1 MKRKNIKRCTNRV
14 VISQSPSIKPV
25 SNPRQSGTLLPLG
38 AMMAACLMP
47 MSALHAQT
55 TETETG
61 KTKAETTLPTINVKD
76 QRDRTREQIG
86 YGADK
91 TSVGKTSQTLRE
103 IPQSV
108 TVITEQL
115 IRDRNAD
122 TLKEALRNVAGLTFN
137 AGEGGRVGDNITL
150 RGYSAVGDLYLDNIR
165 DIAQYTRETFNYE
178 QIDVLRG
185 SASMLF
191 GRGSTGGVI
200 NQVSKKPFLTDR
212 SEANY
217 TFGSYGYN
225 RALLDLN
232 HVTGENAA
240 LRINGMVTE
249 ANSFR
254 HGVETHRW
262 GLAPSYRFGIGTN
275 DEFTLAYYYLKND
288 STPDYGVPYLN
299 GRPLNVPISRF
310 YGIANKD
317 YQREETNMITATH
330 VHRFDKD
337 TSLKTVIRNAYYQ
350 RDLWA
355 VAPRLPANTI
365 SVTDATPI
373 NRQRQARGSEEN
385 TWSLQSDL
393 NTKVEGFGLTHVI
406 LTGVELLHEESS
418 RWNNV
423 VTTANP
429 ATTVGNDNPYVT
441 NLPAAYD
448 ARNKVWQASYK
459 GNTKSAYAQDTVRIA
474 PDWKIMA
481 GLRYDHFSTDY
492 DRLPTAADPNP
503 LYSRTDKQFSKRAG
517 VIWEPGLNSTYY
529 LSYSSSF
536 NPSAE
541 LYQLDQRT
549 ANTPPEKS
557 RNIELGSK
565 WDLFDGDLS
574 LRSALFRS
582 EKTNE
587 RNTDLAMADVA
598 VLSGKRHTDG
608 IELEAAGRITAA
620 WEVFGAV
627 AVMRSKIDVA
637 SGQQANT
644 QDKIPLNTPNYT
656 FSLWSTYRL
665 TPHWRVGAGLE
676 AVGNRYA
683 NNTDTNLVPYYKRV
697 DSLVEYAYGNYSA
710 KLNVLNL
717 FNTRYYEGVYQGHV
731 VPGTTRMAQLTVGVK
746 F

>member
-1 MKRKNIKRCTNRV
+1 MNHKKISEQAQIVTNCASDSPNQ
-14 VISQSPSIKPV
+14 ISP
-25 SNPRQSGTLLPLG
+25 LFPLG
-38 AMMAACLMP
+38 AIVAACLMP
-47 MSALHAQT
+47 SSCLYAQT
-55 TETETG
+55 ITAAPNEVAS
-61 KTKAETTLPTINVKD
+61 KKSETTLPTINVKE
-76 QRDRTREQIG
+76 QRNRTREQIG

-108 TVITEQL
+108 TVVTEQL

-217 TFGSYGYN
+217 TIGSYGYN

-249 ANSFR
+249 AGSFR

-317 YQREETNMITATH
+317 YQREETNMITASH
-330 VHRFDKD
+330 LHRFDKD

-355 VAPRLPANTI
+355 VAPRLPANTT
-365 SVTDATPI
+365 SVTDATTL
-373 NRQRQARGSEEN
+373 NRQRQARGSQEN
-385 TWSLQSDL
+385 TWTLQSDL
-393 NTKVEGFGLTHVI
+393 NTKVNALGLTHVI
-406 LTGVELLHEESS
+406 LAGVELLHEESY

-423 VTTANP
+423 GSVANP
-429 ATTVGNDNPYVT
+429 ATTVGNDDPFVT
-441 NLPAAYD
+441 GLPAAYFNH
-448 ARNKVWQASYK
+448 NKVWQASYK
-459 GNTKSAYAQDTVRIA
+459 GNTKSVYAQDTVRVA
-474 PDWKIMA
+474 PDWKVMA

-492 DRLPTAADPNP
+492 NRLPTQADLNP
-503 LYSRTDKQFSKRAG
+503 LYTRTDKEFSQRAG
-517 VIWEPGLNSTYY
+517 IIWEPGFNGTYY

-541 LYQLDQRT
+541 AYQLDQRT
-549 ANTPPEKS
+549 ANTPPEKN
-557 RNIELGSK
+557 RNIELGAK
-565 WDLFDGDLS
+565 WDLYEGDLS

-587 RNTDLAMADVA
+587 RNTDLALADVA
-598 VLSGKRHTDG
+598 VLSGKRHTEG
-608 IELEAAGRITAA
+608 LEFETAGRITPA
-620 WEVFGAV
+620 WEMFGAV
-627 AVMRSKIDVA
+627 AFMRANIDTA

-644 QDKIPLNTPNYT
+644 QDKIPLNTPSYT

-665 TPHWRVGAGLE
+665 NEHWRVGGGLE

-683 NNTDTNLVPYYKRV
+683 NNTNTNLLPHYHRV
-697 DSLVEYAYGNYSA
+697 DALVEYTHGRYSA

-717 FNTRYYEGVYQGHV
+717 LNKEYYEGVYAGHT
-731 VPGTTRMAQLTVGVK
+731 VPGTKRIAQITVGVK